1 MVKISGILNVLE
13 LAITVNYFGY
23 TYVKYKV
30 RKIILNFVYVLP
42 LSLLKYWFHMVAQ
55 LEV

>member
-1 MVKISGILNVLE
+1 MVKISGILHVLE